1 MEPRFGHVPSI
12 ASDHPPPNEPW
23 CAVLALIGVSTLPHV
38 RCATCKASVQRI
50 VTGQQLS
57 LVLQTAYR
65 YKHARMHTL
74 FTYIKATLEDQR
86 RPRPLDRT
94 GKNFFIEEQASRL
107 LDPVRLIGTH

>member
-12 ASDHPPPNEPW
+12 VSDHPHNGTW
-23 CAVLALIGVSTLPHV
+23 CVVLALTGVSTLPHV
-38 RCATCKASVQRI
+38 RCATCKASIQRI
-50 VTGQQLS
+50 LTGQQPS

-65 YKHARMHTL
+65 YKYARMHTL

-94 GKNFFIEEQASRL
+94 GKNFFIEQQASRL